1 MYMPRIFVVAV
12 LTALTIMLFMTM
24 SSASAPIPV
33 VDTTLTVKDSG
44 AIHVK
49 IMQTV
54 SDNIDGAVDY
64 HFELRKQY
72 LPENITVYDY
82 VTGKP
87 LNYFMKETS
96 DTYGYEVHF
105 DRPYYDGYTFVVEYD
120 CHKRIIYEGSGEYS
134 LGMSLAPDTRRID
147 RTYTVILPV
156 RNFTYLGYKE
166 SLDHATSETDT
177 GNNIR
182 IVFHDVIKAGD
193 DYGWE
198 VRFGARGIDN
208 EVYKTEVPAFKTPI
222 PGISFI
228 AAITA
233 LFILVI
239 VKKR

>member
-1 MYMPRIFVVAV
+1 MFVVAV
-12 LTALTIMLFMTM
+12 LTALAIMLFITL

-44 AIHVK
+44 ALHMRIV
-49 IMQTV
+49 QTV
-54 SDNIDGAVDY
+54 PDNVDGAVDY

-72 LPENITVYDY
+72 LPENVSVYDY

-87 LNYFMKETS
+87 LNFFLKETS
-96 DTYGYEVHF
+96 DSYGYEVHF
-105 DRPYYDGYTFVVEYD
+105 DRPYHDGYTFVVEYD

-134 LGMSLAPDTRRID
+134 LGMSLAADTRRID
-147 RTYTVILPV
+147 RTYTIVLPV

-166 SLDHATSETDT
+166 SLDHAKSETDT
-177 GNNIR
+177 GNNVQ
-182 IVFHDVIKAGD
+182 IVFHGIINAGT

-198 VRFGARGIDN
+198 VRFRASGIDS
-208 EVYKTEVPAFKTPI
+208 EVFKTDVPSFNMPVEI
-222 PGISFI
+222 PGMSFI

-233 LFILVI
+233 FFIIVL